1 MKRQILMRF
10 MTIITVTVL
19 LVIGILSFVTYNY
32 YYVTATD
39 VLKRHANAS
48 AVLFANSGLA
58 YDYADSETTIH
69 DVLDSYAYPDAEIEV
84 LDATGIPRY
93 SSTGFISER
102 KLTREAINQVRA
114 GQTVTKRYDDEA
126 TGEHLLEVTEP
137 VVSFGQTTGA
147 LRYTTSLERIDR
159 RVIEICLAIVLLG
172 TVIWGLAFIYSS
184 RLVSSIVRPIQEVI
198 GASDQ
203 IAKQHYDVKVNEEY
217 SFELGELART
227 INYMGQQIK
236 QQETLK
242 DEFISGISHE
252 LRTPLTS
259 IKGWS
264 ETLLVEQDQ
273 LPEEASL
280 GMGIIHSET
289 ERLISLVEQLLD
301 FSKLETSRLVLYR
314 QEVNLTEIIET
325 VTAQLRQKLEEK
337 NVQIVQKLPA
347 QVVGLYDENRLK
359 QVFLNL
365 LDNAIRFSPVDG
377 TITIRLVRS
386 ERVLFLSFSDE
397 GPGIPKE
404 HLRHVTEKFYQVQK
418 GKGGT
423 GLGLSICRELVEA
436 HEGKLFID
444 NQPEGGVIATILLPV
459 TKA

>member
-58 YDYADSETTIH
+58 YDFQDSEATIH
-69 DVLDSYAYPDAEIEV
+69 EVLDSYAYTDAEIEV
-84 LDATGIPRY
+84 LDVKGVPRY
-93 SSTGFISER
+93 SSTGFVSKR
-102 KLTREAINQVRA
+102 SLTKEETTRLLA
-114 GQTVTKRYDDEA
+114 GDTITKRYDDPS
-126 TGEHLLEVTEP
+126 TDEHLLEVTEP

-147 LRYTTSLERIDR
+147 LRYTTSLAKIDQ
-159 RVIEICLAIVLLG
+159 RVVEICLAILVLG
-172 TVIWGLAFIYSS
+172 IMIWGLAYIYSS

-217 SFELGELART
+217 TFELGELART

-264 ETLLVEQDQ
+264 ETLLAEPER

-314 QEVNLTEIIET
+314 QEVNLTEIIEA

-337 NVQIVQKLPA
+337 DIRIVRKLPA
-347 QVVGLYDENRLK
+347 QVIGLYDENRLK

-365 LDNAIRFSPVDG
+365 LDNAIRFSPTG
-377 TITIRLVRS
+377 GEITIRLVRS

-397 GPGIPKE
+397 GPGIPKN

-423 GLGLSICRELVEA
+423 GLGLAICRELVEA

-444 NQPEGGVIATILLPV
+444 NQPEGGAIATILLPV

>member
-1 MKRQILMRF
+1 MIRF
-10 MTIITVTVL
+10 MTMITLTVL
-19 LVIGILSFVTYNY
+19 LVIGILSFVTFNY
-32 YYVTATD
+32 YYVTASD
-39 VLKRHANAS
+39 VLKRHASAS

-58 YDYADSETTIH
+58 YDYTDSEATINR
-69 DVLDSYAYPDAEIEV
+69 VLASYAYEGAEIEV
-84 LDATGIPRY
+84 IDATGKPRY
-93 SSTGFISER
+93 SSTGFLSNRTLSGGEVEEL
-102 KLTREAINQVRA
+102 KA
-114 GQTVTKRYDDEA
+114 GKTITQRYESDA

-137 VVSFGQTTGA
+137 VVSFGRTTGA
-147 LRYTTSLERIDR
+147 LRYTTSLEQIDR
-159 RVIEICLAIVLLG
+159 TVIEICLVIVLLG
-172 TVIWGLAFIYSS
+172 ALIWALSFIYSL
-184 RLVSSIVRPIQEVI
+184 RLATSIVRPIQEVI
-198 GASDQ
+198 DASDQ
-203 IAKQHYDVKVNEEY
+203 IAKQHYDVKVSEEHTY
-217 SFELGELART
+217 ELGELART

-264 ETLLVEQDQ
+264 ETLLMDEEG

-314 QEVNLTEIIET
+314 QEVNVTEIIET

-337 NVQIVQKLPA
+337 QIMIRQKVPA

-359 QVFLNL
+359 QVFINL
-365 LDNAIRFSPVDG
+365 LDNAIRFSPPGG

-459 TKA
+459 VKA

>member
-58 YDYADSETTIH
+58 YDYMDSDETIH
-69 DVLDSYAYPDAEIEV
+69 DVLDSYAYEDAEIEV
-84 LDATGIPRY
+84 LDEKGTPRY
-93 SSTGFISER
+93 SSTGFISKR
-102 KLTREAINQVRA
+102 KLTKDEVTELQA
-114 GQTVTKRYDDEA
+114 GETITKRYDD
-126 TGEHLLEVTEP
+126 TSTNEHLLEVTEP

-147 LRYTTSLERIDR
+147 LRYTTSLNRIDQ
-159 RVIEICLAIVLLG
+159 RVMEICLAILLLG
-172 TVIWGLAFIYSS
+172 VVIWGLSYIYSS

-217 SFELGELART
+217 TLELGELART

-264 ETLLVEQDQ
+264 ETLLAEKER

-280 GMGIIHSET
+280 GMSIIHSET

-314 QEVNLTEIIET
+314 QEVNLTEIIEA
-325 VTAQLRQKLEEK
+325 VTAQLRQKFEEK
-337 NVQIVQKLPA
+337 QVTIVRKLPA
-347 QVVGLYDENRLK
+347 QVIGLYDENRLK

-365 LDNAIRFSPVDG
+365 LDNAIRFSPAG
-377 TITIRLVRS
+377 GEITIRLVRS

-444 NQPEGGVIATILLPV
+444 NQPEGGAIATILLPV